1 MGREAMA
8 YAERPAPTARTY
20 LAFVKPHIDLTFV
33 LVAFTG
39 SVLAA
44 ARTGAA
50 PWWRAAGAALAVG
63 LLSAGAEC
71 WTNLLDRDI
80 DAVMART
87 RRRPLPSGQ
96 LGTRGAGALLPWR
109 PALGRRVV
117 HLVTAYLVVVLAA
130 AIGLA
135 A

>member
-1 MGREAMA
+1 MSL
-8 YAERPAPTARTY
+8 
-20 LAFVKPHIDLTFV
+20 LAFVKPHIDVTFV
-33 LVAFTG
+33 LVGVTGTLLAWHGAGSFPVPTVALVAG
-39 SVLAA
+39 SVA
-44 ARTGAA
+44 
-50 PWWRAAGAALAVG
+50 